1 MILQISSRFTIAVH
15 ILTCIDYFSDDYTI
29 TSEFLASSIGVNPVI
44 VRQILIRLKAAG
56 LIEVSRGKGDIKL
69 RKPLENISMYD
80 VYKAAEIVKGKLFRF
95 HSNPN
100 PECPVGKNIHF
111 ALDESLDDIQNALEE
126 KMKTIYLQEIAEKI
140 KIPPK

>member
-1 MILQISSRFTIAVH
+1 M
-15 ILTCIDYFSDDYTI
+15 
-29 TSEFLASSIGVNPVI
+29 I